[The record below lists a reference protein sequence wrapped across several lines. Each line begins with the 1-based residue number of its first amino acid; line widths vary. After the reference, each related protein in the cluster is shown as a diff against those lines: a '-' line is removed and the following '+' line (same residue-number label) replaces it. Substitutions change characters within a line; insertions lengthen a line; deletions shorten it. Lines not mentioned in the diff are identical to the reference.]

1 MKNCTILFLLLL
13 ALFFSMEVS
22 AVYAA
27 EQNIPPN
34 HPKIEFPA
42 QTSTHEHTNQITGKV
57 LESMNSGGYSYIN
70 LQKKDGSKIWI
81 AVPETKITVG
91 QQMSFK
97 EGLVMTNFQSKTLK
111 RSFDSIIFSNGIIP
125 QSKTDVARTPPKDLS
140 VPPASTSA
148 DPKIKGKVVIGSQ
161 PAVAS
166 KEKVSVTKAS
176 GPDAYTIAEVYKN
189 SAKLNRKKAVV
200 RGKVVKAS
208 TGIMKKTWLH
218 IQDGTGSQAKG
229 THNLVCTTK
238 GTANVGDVIIVSGT
252 VAKDRD
258 FGSGYRYKVI
268 LEDTFIQVEGSGA
281 GKGQ

>member
-1 MKNCTILFLLLL
+1 MNLANILLLL
-13 ALFFSMEVS
+13 ITLFSTTVS

-27 EQNIPPN
+27 EQMIPPN
-34 HPKIEFPA
+34 HPKIELPA
-42 QTSTHEHTNQITGKV
+42 QTSTHEQTGQFTGKV

-70 LQKKDGSKIWI
+70 LQKNGGGKVWI

-125 QSKTDVARTPPKDLS
+125 QSKTDVAKTPPKDLS
-140 VPPASTSA
+140 VPPIITSA
-148 DPKIKGKVVIGSQ
+148 DPKKNQKIVIGSQ

-166 KEKVSVTKAS
+166 KGKVSVTKAK
-176 GPDAYTIAEVYKN
+176 GPNAYTIEEIYNK
-189 SAKLNRKKAVV
+189 SAKLNTKKVV
-200 RGKVVKAS
+200 VHGKVVKAS
-208 TGIMKKTWLH
+208 TGIMRKTWIH

-238 GTANVGDVIIVSGT
+238 GTANVGDIITVSGT

-258 FGSGYRYKVI
+258 FGYGYRYNVI
-268 LEDTFIQVEGSGA
+268 LEDAVIK
-281 GKGQ
+281 GKAQRQAPK

>member
-1 MKNCTILFLLLL
+1 MKIGSILLLL
-13 ALFFSMEVS
+13 TTLFSTEVP

-27 EQNIPPN
+27 EQNVPPN
-34 HPKIEFPA
+34 HPKIELPA
-42 QTSTHEHTNQITGKV
+42 QTSTHEQTGQITGRV
-57 LESMNSGGYSYIN
+57 LESMSSGGYSYVN

-81 AVPETKITVG
+81 AIPETKLTVG

-125 QSKTDVARTPPKDLS
+125 QSKTDAAKTPPKDLS
-140 VPPASTSA
+140 VPLISTSS
-148 DPKIKGKVVIGSQ
+148 DPNKKGKIVIGSQ

-166 KEKVSVTKAS
+166 KGKVSVTRAK
-176 GPDAYTIAEVYKN
+176 GPNAYTVAEVYKN
-189 SAKLNRKKAVV
+189 SAKLNTKKVV
-200 RGKVVKAS
+200 IRGKVVKAS
-208 TGIMKKTWLH
+208 TGIMKKTWIH

-238 GTANVGDVIIVSGT
+238 GTANVGDVITVSGT
-252 VAKDRD
+252 VAKDRN

-268 LEDTFIQVEGSGA
+268 LEDAFIQVEGAGA
-281 GKGQ
+281 DKGR